1 MRKWHDWLLTINISA
16 VKACLAYLLSHKEID
31 RVIVGVQNEMQLK
44 EILGNINGQKITD
57 FPNLYCEDEELINPM
72 YWKKE

>member
-1 MRKWHDWLLTINISA
+1 M
-16 VKACLAYLLSHKEID
+16 
-31 RVIVGVQNEMQLK
+31 GVQNEMQLE
-44 EILGNINGQKITD
+44 EILGNIKGQKITD